1 MYRCASLAALAAAA
15 VVVCAPAHAQT
26 HRPFPPQA
34 LRGEIVVLQF
44 PEITLNEQPARLAPG
59 ARLRGDTN
67 LLLQPAS
74 VAGQKLTVHYTVE
87 PHSGMLLDLW
97 VLNPAELANKTWP
110 RTAEEAAS
118 WHFEFGT
125 QTWTKR

>member
-1 MYRCASLAALAAAA
+1 MYRCASALAACAA
-15 VVVCAPAHAQT
+15 ALVLCIPAQAQV
-26 HRPFPPQA
+26 HRPFPAKA
-34 LRGEIVVLQF
+34 LRGELVVLQT
-44 PEITLNEQPARLAPG
+44 PDVSLNGKPAKLAPG

-87 PHSGMLLDLW
+87 PSSGLLMEVW

-110 RTAEEAAS
+110 ATPQEAAT
-118 WHFEFGT
+118 WAFEPGT